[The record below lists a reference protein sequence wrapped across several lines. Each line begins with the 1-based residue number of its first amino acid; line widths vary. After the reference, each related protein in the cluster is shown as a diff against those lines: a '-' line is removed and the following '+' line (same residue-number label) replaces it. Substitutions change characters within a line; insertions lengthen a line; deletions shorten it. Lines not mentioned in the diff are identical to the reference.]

1 MGYQNDTPASVVFQ
15 ASQHLRHEQGGK
27 IPAKMEE
34 HDEWKD
40 AVLLHSQHLLLQMA
54 SPDALVR
61 LKDTTLASTAGQLSK
76 VYFTE
81 QHHGSIRKFLSHHLK
96 NVTNVDEGSLIQ
108 VCDNHVFVS
117 LYSALF

>member
-15 ASQHLRHEQGGK
+15 SSQQLRHEQGGK
-27 IPAKMEE
+27 VPEVKEE
-34 HDEWKD
+34 CDEWKD
-40 AVLLHSQHLLLQMA
+40 AVLLRSQHLLLQMA

-61 LKDTTLASTAGQLSK
+61 LKDTPLASSAKESSK

-96 NVTNVDEGSLIQ
+96 NVINVDEGTLVQ
-108 VCDNHVFVS
+108 VCDNYIFCDS
-117 LYSALF
+117 